1 MAGLPRKL
9 ICLLQNNKPFKS
21 DSQTKQSVGKEES
34 SLFMFCLDTLLRIRF
49 AWYWFHLKVSIFFR
63 RHFLYL
69 FELVSFIPSLLSHS
83 SEDMVPFVS
92 KGCFYQQNNIWLMG
106 GTGDSPLLFF
116 MISIQPS
123 HLHQVVSCLCTLQTN
138 KANIQRHLLVYSA
151 LFFCLGKEFF
161 WEKIE
166 SVQYIPVKFRFF

>member
-1 MAGLPRKL
+1 
-9 ICLLQNNKPFKS
+9 
-21 DSQTKQSVGKEES
+21 
-34 SLFMFCLDTLLRIRF
+34 
-49 AWYWFHLKVSIFFR
+49 
-63 RHFLYL
+63 
-69 FELVSFIPSLLSHS
+69 
-83 SEDMVPFVS
+83 
-92 KGCFYQQNNIWLMG
+92 MG